1 MTSGRDMRRGALH
14 TVERNGS
21 LVRRPVNRWTSA
33 VHGLLKYLED
43 AGFER
48 VPRIAGVKDGYE
60 ELSYLEGEAGL
71 RPWPEVLKTDSG
83 LTQLAGFLKSYH
95 LAVKDYVPHEDTEW
109 CAPDVKWQPG
119 LIIRHGDL
127 GPWNTIWRDDVL
139 QGVIDW
145 DFAEP
150 GEAVTDLAQI
160 AWYLV
165 PLRGGEHC
173 RKAGFGEPPVLRDR
187 LSVLCEAYGGFR
199 PSRVIQV
206 LLDLQESEISRIST
220 LGRRGIEPWRFFY
233 RRGDLETI
241 KRERDWLR
249 VESRN
254 LMK

>member
-1 MTSGRDMRRGALH
+1 MKRGALN
-14 TVERNGS
+14 TVERIGS

-33 VHGLLKYLED
+33 VHGLLRYLED
-43 AGFER
+43 AGLGR
-48 VPRIAGVKDGYE
+48 VPRVADSKDGYE
-60 ELSYLEGEAGL
+60 ELSYIEGEAGL

-83 LTQLAGFLKSYH
+83 LSQLAGFLKSYH
-95 LAVKDYVPHEDTEW
+95 LAVKDYVPPEETEW

-127 GPWNTIWRDDVL
+127 GPWNTIWHDGVL

-165 PLRGGEHC
+165 PLRGSESW
-173 RKAGFGEPPVLRDR
+173 RKVGFEEPPVLRDR
-187 LSVLCEAYGGFR
+187 LKVLCEAYDGFR
-199 PSRVIQV
+199 PNRVIQV

-220 LGRRGIEPWRFFY
+220 LGRRGIEPWSFFY